1 MTGEKRALFWIGGLI
16 LFAYLVHVLSAVL
29 LPFVAGLAIAYLLDP
44 VADRLEKWGAPRWL
58 AATLI
63 VGAFFAFVAVAL
75 VLLYPPLQAQ
85 VVGLVALLPGL
96 IDRLRAGAAPLL
108 ETLKADLPADAV
120 EQLKAAAGAYA
131 GTAVKWASGLIG
143 GLWKGG
149 VAVFSL
155 LSLLIITPVV
165 AFYMLRDWNLI
176 VGRLDSYLPQ
186 AEATVIREQ
195 VKAIDRTIAGFLRGQ
210 ASVCLVLA
218 VWYAVGLTV
227 VGLKFGLLV
236 GLGAGLI
243 SFIPYVGA
251 TTGLLVGVGVA
262 LAQFGPTPMVLA
274 IVAVF
279 MIGQAAESYVL
290 TPRLVGERIGLHPVW
305 IIFALLAG
313 GALFGFTGILLAVP
327 AAAVIGVLVRF
338 GLGRYLESPLYKGG
352 KTRA

>member
-1 MTGEKRALFWIGGLI
+1 LTGERRALFWIGGLV
-16 LFAYLVHVLSAVL
+16 LFAFLVHVLSAVL

-63 VGAFFAFVAVAL
+63 VGAFFAVVGVAL

-85 VVGLVALLPGL
+85 VVGLAALLPGL
-96 IDRLRAGAAPLL
+96 IERLQAWAAPII
-108 ETLKADLPADAV
+108 EHLKADLPPDAV

-131 GTAVKWASGLIG
+131 GTAVKWATGLVA
-143 GLWKGG
+143 GLWRGG
-149 VAVFSL
+149 VAVFSV

-176 VGRLDSYLPQ
+176 VGRLDSYLPR
-186 AEATVIREQ
+186 EAAPVIREQ

-262 LAQFGPTPMVLA
+262 LAQFGLAPTVLA
-274 IVAVF
+274 VVAVF
-279 MIGQAAESYVL
+279 LVGQALESYVL

-338 GLGRYLESPLYKGG
+338 GLGRYLASPLFKGG
-352 KTRA
+352 NERA